1 MCRTKS
7 WGHGHGHH
15 WFGHGPFGF
24 LCEPPTKEEKA
35 AFLEF
40 MKKRLSR
47 AIERLDKR
55 ISELKE
61 EESES
66 ESEG

>member
-1 MCRTKS
+1 MCHSRS
-7 WGHGHGHH
+7 WGHGH
-15 WFGHGPFGF
+15 WFGHGPLGF

-47 AIERLDKR
+47 TIERLDER
-55 ISELKE
+55 ISELKAE
-61 EESES
+61 DSES
-66 ESEG
+66 ED

>member
-1 MCRTKS
+1 VSFKEVDEKET
-7 WGHGHGHH
+7 
-15 WFGHGPFGF
+15 
-24 LCEPPTKEEKA
+24 EEEKA

-47 AIERLDKR
+47 AIERIDER
-55 ISELKE
+55 ISNLKAD
-61 EESES
+61 ES

>member
-1 MCRTKS
+1 MCHSRS
-7 WGHGHGHH
+7 WGHGH

-24 LCEPPTKEEKA
+24 LCEPLTIEEKA

-47 AIERLDKR
+47 AIEHLDER
-55 ISELKE
+55 ISELKAE
-61 EESES
+61 DSES
-66 ESEG
+66 EV